1 MMTYQKHIGKFGE
14 EAAAEYLIDK
24 GYLVLEKNFSV
35 RYGEIDLVALDG
47 DSLVFVE
54 VKTRTSDRFGLP
66 EDSITAE
73 KMARMQNAAL
83 LWLEAHT
90 EAPDD
95 YRMDVISILLNRQ
108 NDVLDLQHFINADL

>member
-1 MMTYQKHIGKFGE
+1 MTYQKQIGKIGE
-14 EAAAEYLIDK
+14 DFAADYLIRQN
-24 GYLVLEKNFSV
+24 YQVLDRNFSV

-73 KMARMQNAAL
+73 KLARMQNAAL
-83 LWLEAHT
+83 LWLEAHP
-90 EAPDD
+90 EIPDD
-95 YRMDVISILLNRQ
+95 YRMDVIAILLDRHN
-108 NDVLDLQHFINADL
+108 NMLDLQHFINADL